1 MAILI
6 TKLASDID
14 ALYVDSMSTRDS
26 KRSVLEAAL
35 GALPDIKGEIDA
47 HSPEFLRVTDLL
59 LQKRVSTLLSF
70 YYELI
75 STYAILKVNKPSQY
89 LLIRQLHTFERILLV
104 SSDSN

>member
-35 GALPDIKGEIDA
+35 STLPDIKGEIDA

-59 LQKRVSTLLSF
+59 LQKRVSTLFSF

-75 STYAILKVNKPSQY
+75 STYAILKVNKPSQ
-89 LLIRQLHTFERILLV
+89 
-104 SSDSN
+104 